1 MKFCG
6 LVFSVGRSLP
16 CRHLVPLRCERGSL
30 IPVSQMRKSRPEL
43 LKVTCTLVQWELSVL
58 GAAHT
63 CSLPFQEQPAEAA
76 GSCRDPQRPP
86 GGSSEPACAPW
97 PENAGGHQEG
107 WQSGDG

>member
-43 LKVTCTLVQWELSVL
+43 LKVTCTLVQWELCWELLTPAV
-58 GAAHT
+58 
-63 CSLPFQEQPAEAA
+63 CLPFQEQPAEAE

-86 GGSSEPACAPW
+86 GGSSELACAPW